1 MKEKKTSNTKKDI
14 ANENKTNQSKKMEY
28 FVDTSILKGNLNE
41 VKWKFKG

>member
-1 MKEKKTSNTKKDI
+1 MEKKHQIQKNTFPMKIKQI
-14 ANENKTNQSKKMEY
+14 RVKKMEY